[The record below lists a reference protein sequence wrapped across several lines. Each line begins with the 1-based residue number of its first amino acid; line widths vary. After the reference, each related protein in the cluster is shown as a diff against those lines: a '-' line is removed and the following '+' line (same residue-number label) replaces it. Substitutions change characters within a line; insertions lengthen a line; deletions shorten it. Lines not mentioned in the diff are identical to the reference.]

1 MIDDIAELV
10 KDWPLPLRL
19 LVAFVVTFVLPAPLF
34 NALGQMAQKAVNP
47 VPFPMNGIVWI
58 YCGGLQAWLVDLA
71 RTVGIITMVAAIA
84 LPAAFAGAWIFW
96 FYGPGS
102 LQRRKKARQEVWLN
116 VHAQQI
122 QDARMRKVYE
132 KAARA
137 SASVD
142 RDALERENRRWD

>member
-1 MIDDIAELV
+1 MSDAITSMANV
-10 KDWPLPLRL
+10 WPL
-19 LVAFVVTFVLPAPLF
+19 TF
-34 NALGQMAQKAVNP
+34 G
-47 VPFPMNGIVWI
+47 
-58 YCGGLQAWLVDLA
+58 
-71 RTVGIITMVAAIA
+71 TMGAIAAIA
-84 LPAAFAGAWIFW
+84 VPAALAGTWLWW

-122 QDARMRKVYE
+122 QDKQMRRVYD

-142 RDALERENRRWD
+142 RDAFERENRRWD